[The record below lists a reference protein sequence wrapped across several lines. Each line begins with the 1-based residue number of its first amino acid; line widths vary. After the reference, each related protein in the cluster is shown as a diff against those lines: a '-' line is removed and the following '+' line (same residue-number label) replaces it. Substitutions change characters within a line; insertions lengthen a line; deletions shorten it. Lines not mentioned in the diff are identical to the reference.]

1 MKIVQVL
8 ILLCLLAIAY
18 MLGQRSTL
26 PLPSDNTA
34 AAQEIPKKS
43 PPNSVVKREP
53 QASPPI
59 IYDAE
64 AATIRLFEEA
74 APSVVYITTSRVQ
87 TDYWRR
93 RALEVPAGSGSGFV
107 WDTEGH
113 IVTNYHVIQ
122 GAERIKVTLSDQS
135 THVATLVGIE
145 PNKDLAVLHINP
157 PGGLTLRPIPLSRS
171 ADLKVGQ
178 SVFAIGNPFGL
189 DYTLTTGVISALG
202 REIESLTKRPIKDVI
217 QTDAAINP
225 GNSGG
230 PLLDRNG
237 RLIGVNTQIYSPSGA
252 SAGIGFSIPV
262 DEVNWVVPDLIAYGE
277 VRRPAIGVSLLPDQY
292 AQRWEV
298 DGAMIAETHKGSPA
312 EQAGLRG
319 IAQDRR
325 GSIIYGDIVKRVFNT
340 PIKNNN
346 DLILALEKLE
356 PGDKV
361 SMEVERDG
369 QDMRVEV
376 ILGIGSGG

>member
-26 PLPSDNTA
+26 PLQSDNTA
-34 AAQEIPKKS
+34 AAQEIPKES

-53 QASPPI
+53 QTSPPI
-59 IYDAE
+59 VFDAE

-87 TDYWRR
+87 KDYWRR

-135 THVATLVGIE
+135 THEATLVGIE

-157 PGGLTLRPIPLSRS
+157 PAGLTLRPIPLSRS

-262 DEVNWVVPDLIAYGE
+262 DEVNWVVPDLITYGE

-298 DGAMIAETHKGSPA
+298 DGAMIAETHRGSPA
-312 EQAGLRG
+312 ELAGLRG

-361 SMEVERDG
+361 SLEVERDG

-376 ILGIGSGG
+376 ILGVGSGG